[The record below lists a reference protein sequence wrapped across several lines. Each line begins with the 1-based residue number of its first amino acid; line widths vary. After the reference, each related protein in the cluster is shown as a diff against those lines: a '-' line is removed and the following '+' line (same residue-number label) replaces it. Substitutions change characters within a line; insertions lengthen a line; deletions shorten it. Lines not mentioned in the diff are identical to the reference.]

1 MTKSSNPDTLYWMDV
16 SVASYYIIEKN
27 GNKSNQMG
35 HTKKIDIKKLL

>member
-1 MTKSSNPDTLYWMDV
+1 MDV

-35 HTKKIDIKKLL
+35 HTKKIDIKNYYQVLGSHFDKK